1 MLLKV
6 VIHHKICQKLVTV
19 GEKIM
24 FGTMM
29 TCLLTCDKQGLNWF
43 ERLPEVF
50 WETQPVTKL

>member
-1 MLLKV
+1 MLRKV
-6 VIHHKICQKLVTV
+6 VIHHKIRQKLVTV

-50 WETQPVTKL
+50 WET